1 MEAPPLSTTP
11 PIPSTTPQKPA
22 AYTDSGHADPPPPKL
37 RLMCSYGGH
46 IVPRPHDKALSYVGG
61 DTRIVVVD
69 RDATLSDLHRRLS
82 RSLLRD
88 QPFSLKYQL
97 PSEELDSLISVSTD
111 EDLENMVEEYDRLN
125 SASAADVSKPCRL
138 RLFLFPKS
146 QSSVERILAETAS
159 AKSEEWFFSALN
171 GKSGAHS
178 AAASDRGFS
187 DSSSVNC
194 LLGLDDDLMG
204 KAAVVESGGGAG
216 FEDLKAGVNGNE
228 NPNSNNHVINQ
239 DVQSVPN
246 SPMLGTSSSF
256 GSTSSSP
263 SVANLPPIK
272 VHADDNPKVGGTG
285 IEEQFQQMSVGVVNL
300 PPPLKQ
306 EEAGIYTTAGVAAG
320 TVVQGIPVA
329 VGGEYANRVIA
340 EDEGS
345 DHGGY
350 GKVQQIQP
358 QVQDQLQ
365 PHQILQFQQKQTRTF
380 DLPSPDSVSSE
391 ASVTNSLPRQRQAII
406 YQEPFTQ
413 IQATNTKISTNQL
426 ENKTLDQNNTQ
437 SKTQPLAQEQVYVL
451 PGNVVPISSYYPI
464 YPPQLQNQ
472 HHYHPV
478 YFVPNQMPYNQ
489 SRSVPSSTGPKLVNS
504 GSEQFVGL
512 SPIYQPPSGQNT
524 AYGYEFANQK
534 NVPVYYKPLLPQMA
548 AQYQKLVVPDASR
561 EAQP

>member
-22 AYTDSGHADPPPPKL
+22 AYTDSGNADPPPPKL

-61 DTRIVVVD
+61 DSRIVVAD
-69 RDATLSDLHRRLS
+69 RHATLSDLHRRLS

-125 SASAADVSKPCRL
+125 SASAGDVSKPGRL

-146 QSSVERILAETAS
+146 ESSVERILAETAS

-194 LLGLDDDLMG
+194 LLGLDDDIVG
-204 KAAVVESGGGAG
+204 KASVVESGGGAG
-216 FEDLKAGVNGNE
+216 FDDLKAGVNGNE
-228 NPNSNNHVINQ
+228 NPNGNNHVINQ

-272 VHADDNPKVGGTG
+272 S
-285 IEEQFQQMSVGVVNL
+285 Q
-300 PPPLKQ
+300 
-306 EEAGIYTTAGVAAG
+306 
-320 TVVQGIPVA
+320 
-329 VGGEYANRVIA
+329 
-340 EDEGS
+340 
-345 DHGGY
+345 
-350 GKVQQIQP
+350 
-358 QVQDQLQ
+358 
-365 PHQILQFQQKQTRTF
+365 
-380 DLPSPDSVSSE
+380 
-391 ASVTNSLPRQRQAII
+391 
-406 YQEPFTQ
+406 
-413 IQATNTKISTNQL
+413 
-426 ENKTLDQNNTQ
+426 
-437 SKTQPLAQEQVYVL
+437 TQPRAQEQVYVL
-451 PGNVVPISSYYPI
+451 PDPYEQNPHRPQTFIHAGNQYVSANVVPISSYYPI

-478 YFVPNQMPYNQ
+478 YFVPNQLPYNQ
-489 SRSVPSSTGPKLVNS
+489 SRSVPPSTGPKLVTS

-512 SPIYQPPSGQNT
+512 SPIYQPPSGQNA
-524 AYGYEFANQK
+524 AYGYEFVNQN
-534 NVPVYYKPLLPQMA
+534 NVPVYYNPLLPQMA
-548 AQYQKLVVPDASR
+548 AATGMVVPDASR
-561 EAQP
+561 EAEQP